1 MDEKQLAH
9 VMASI
14 GVSSLHRIGGGS
26 ETDVYAATETGAAHS
41 GATHSGGHS
50 DGYVYKIKELV
61 VTTPAE
67 AQTEVAAMRQLAETF
82 AAYLGPR
89 HSIPTTYLLSDDAGG
104 RYFAVAVQ
112 RYLRSARP
120 LASIDEGL
128 LDPNRRTHI
137 EWQLA
142 LMLRRALRCYHDTG
156 HMPDLYGTFSRNT
169 VERQRMNTP
178 LRWPW
183 RVWLFLTQRLWSAHN
198 LLLTDEPV
206 PHVVLVDY
214 DRVRWRRWWGQLYYA
229 ICLVLLRRDLLLLA
243 GRHTY
248 EKWRNRIQPT
258 IRRSVA
264 PPLYAQKRVT
274 HGQ

>member
-1 MDEKQLAH
+1 VIVDEKQLAQ

-26 ETDVYAATETGAAHS
+26 ETDVYAATESGAAHP
-41 GATHSGGHS
+41 GGRS

-61 VTTPAE
+61 VTTLAE
-67 AQTEVAAMRQLAETF
+67 AQSEVATMQQLAAIF

-112 RYLRSARP
+112 PYLRTARP
-120 LASIDEGL
+120 LASIDEQSL
-128 LDPNRRTHI
+128 HPARRRHI

-142 LMLRRALRCYHDTG
+142 LLLRRSLRCYHDTG

-178 LRWPW
+178 LCWPW

-198 LLLTDEPV
+198 LLLTDEAV

-214 DRVRWRRWWGQLYYA
+214 DRVRWRQWWGQFYYA

-248 EKWRNRIQPT
+248 EQWRNRIRQT
-258 IRRSVA
+258 LRRSVA